1 MPANNPPFC
10 NPGQPYSQG
19 RIHAYI
25 AEVLQLSPAEIR
37 AVMNGLQGAPTATAP
52 ATDTY
57 KVPADQD
64 LIVLSAQGY
73 LQFATLNSEPTAML
87 GWLNLDPS
95 ERWFVKAQNCNVQ
108 LENIDR
114 SLEVMDARA
123 LPMSAITPPV
133 GAPAYFN
140 PELPF
145 IVPAGHSLRAT
156 FTLNDSNTTI
166 VGGTTTYGILLVGA
180 LIPRRV

>member
-1 MPANNPPFC
+1 M
-10 NPGQPYSQG
+10 QG
-19 RIHAYI
+19 RIRSYL
-25 AEVLQLSPAEIR
+25 AEILGLSQADIR
-37 AVMNGLQGAPTATAP
+37 AVLQGLQAAPTATSP
-52 ATDTY
+52 GVDTY
-57 KVPADQD
+57 KVPNDQD
-64 LIVLSAQGY
+64 MVILSMQGY
-73 LQFATLNSEPTAML
+73 LQFASLNSEPTALL

-114 SLEVMDARA
+114 SLQVMDARA
-123 LPMSAITPPV
+123 IPLGSITPPC

-145 IVPAGHSLRAT
+145 IVPAGHNLRAT
-156 FTLNDSNTTI
+156 FTLNDTNTSV

-180 LIPRRV
+180 LIPKRV